1 MEEISVSELIKSFVE
16 VRQSTIEICR
26 PLVTEDYVVQ
36 PIPQVSP
43 PKWHLA
49 HTTWFFEEMILV
61 PFLENY
67 KRFNDN
73 FNLLFNSYYKAAG
86 KHWLQ
91 AERGQLSRPTVSEI
105 KNYRQY
111 VEDFIEKLLNMGT
124 QNEKVLFLLELGIHH
139 EQQHQELLLMDIKYI
154 LGTNIELPTYR
165 ETELAKASKLKV
177 EWFSIDEGVYEIGHK
192 DKGFSYDNELPCHKS
207 YLQKSEIRTGL
218 ITNGEYLEFIES
230 RGYEK
235 AELWLSLGWD
245 WVNDNDVKAPLYW
258 IKKDE
263 KYFEFTLN
271 GIRELDLNAPVA
283 HISYFEAD
291 AFSRWSGHRLPTEQ
305 ELEIFESKSQI
316 KGELWCWTSSHYS
329 PYPGF
334 KNFEGAIGE
343 YNGKFMCNQFVLRG
357 GCSATPKNHYRETY
371 RNFYPPHERWMFSG
385 IRIARN

>member
-105 KNYRQY
+105 KNYRLY

-124 QNEKVLFLLELGIHH
+124 QNKKVLFLLELGIHH

-192 DKGFSYDNELPCHKS
+192 DKGFSYDNELP
-207 YLQKSEIRTGL
+207 
-218 ITNGEYLEFIES
+218 
-230 RGYEK
+230 
-235 AELWLSLGWD
+235 
-245 WVNDNDVKAPLYW
+245 
-258 IKKDE
+258 
-263 KYFEFTLN
+263 
-271 GIRELDLNAPVA
+271 
-283 HISYFEAD
+283 
-291 AFSRWSGHRLPTEQ
+291 
-305 ELEIFESKSQI
+305 
-316 KGELWCWTSSHYS
+316 
-329 PYPGF
+329 
-334 KNFEGAIGE
+334 
-343 YNGKFMCNQFVLRG
+343 
-357 GCSATPKNHYRETY
+357 
-371 RNFYPPHERWMFSG
+371 
-385 IRIARN
+385 

>member
-1 MEEISVSELIKSFVE
+1 M
-16 VRQSTIEICR
+16 
-26 PLVTEDYVVQ
+26 
-36 PIPQVSP
+36 
-43 PKWHLA
+43 
-49 HTTWFFEEMILV
+49 
-61 PFLENY
+61 
-67 KRFNDN
+67 
-73 FNLLFNSYYKAAG
+73 
-86 KHWLQ
+86 
-91 AERGQLSRPTVSEI
+91 
-105 KNYRQY
+105 
-111 VEDFIEKLLNMGT
+111 
-124 QNEKVLFLLELGIHH
+124 
-139 EQQHQELLLMDIKYI
+139 
-154 LGTNIELPTYR
+154 
-165 ETELAKASKLKV
+165 
-177 EWFSIDEGVYEIGHK
+177 
-192 DKGFSYDNELPCHKS
+192 
-207 YLQKSEIRTGL
+207 
-218 ITNGEYLEFIES
+218 
-230 RGYEK
+230 
-235 AELWLSLGWD
+235 SLGWD
-245 WVNDNDVKAPLYW
+245 WVNDNEVKAPLYW